1 MNVIESKP
9 VHLIPTQ
16 EYLHVAQ
23 YQAVDIAGKP
33 PVILHYRSCYVYL
46 EWWAD
51 PNRLTGGPK
60 WTTCWSG

>member
-33 PVILHYRSCYVYL
+33 PVILHYRSCYVCL
-46 EWWAD
+46 D
-51 PNRLTGGPK
+51 
-60 WTTCWSG
+60 